1 MGMRELLILLLGLA
15 IVAVILRGLYVALQA
30 RRGQIRLA
38 IDKNIPRDVDLEALE
53 LAELPG
59 GGARVIPRDSA
70 SQPEQDAGQDDPIEQ
85 ANERAH
91 SLDLGH
97 DDEAVPVLMDSVQVE
112 SAAQPIAEEDLAAE
126 ETEES
131 AISHTFNKAA
141 ETEAED
147 DESDWD
153 DNDYDEFDVP
163 AGNQRRRDEPTITD
177 YSDDDE
183 YESDETLSETAHEH
197 AIESETAVKNISGD
211 GLASVQPDYPD
222 EEGEGE
228 DYDGYESSSSD
239 QGGAES
245 DYDQNI
251 EDRQEAADDAAQDD
265 WEEPVP
271 GVGSEDDLDDFSMT
285 AGERIGGQQRESAQ
299 VGSSAD
305 QKSTAA
311 YDDSAVPVKRKSL
324 FAALRGRFRSRIA
337 SLKDM
342 QQEDAIIDDM
352 PSEQD
357 LDLPE
362 LTDYVAQEAVE
373 MTAAPKPVVRH
384 PTQQLDIESAIES
397 EDDDVDSCED
407 ELEAGHDSL
416 NETRKT
422 PQRESLVSEHRA
434 HSSAAQKSEVREQD
448 TASQSSEVIVLNV
461 MAHEGR
467 EFKGEDLIH
476 TIIASGLKFGDM
488 QIFHHRFGKGSNGP
502 VIFSLANILNPG
514 TFDLNNMA
522 QFNTIG
528 VSLFMAMPTPI
539 NNLDAFEQMLA
550 VAQQLCTTLDGELK
564 DDHRNVMTAQTI
576 EHYRQRIRDF
586 ELRQLK
592 TAGSRG

>member
-38 IDKNIPRDVDLEALE
+38 IDKNIPRDVDLDDLE

-59 GGARVIPRDSA
+59 GGARVIPRGTA
-70 SQPEQDAGQDDPIEQ
+70 SQQEQDTEQDDPIEQ

-97 DDEAVPVLMDSVQVE
+97 DDEAVPVLMESVQVE
-112 SAAQPIAEEDLAAE
+112 SVVQQTTEDDLVA
-126 ETEES
+126 EES
-131 AISHTFNKAA
+131 ATSHTFNKA
-141 ETEAED
+141 EVGED
-147 DESDWD
+147 EESEWD
-153 DNDYDEFDVP
+153 DNDYDEFDDPVSNR
-163 AGNQRRRDEPTITD
+163 GMRDEPTLSD

-183 YESDETLSETAHEH
+183 YESDDILNEAAHDH
-197 AIESETAVKNISGD
+197 AAESEPGRRNVSDD

-222 EEGEGE
+222 EEDDDGIDASG
-228 DYDGYESSSSD
+228 GYERD
-239 QGGAES
+239 AEP
-245 DYDQNI
+245 DYDQYG
-251 EDRQEAADDAAQDD
+251 EDREEVLDHAVQDD
-265 WEEPVP
+265 WEDTSQGAE
-271 GVGSEDDLDDFSMT
+271 SEDDLDDFSMT
-285 AGERIGGQQRESAQ
+285 AGERIGGHLQETVRQQRPAEQNLA
-299 VGSSAD
+299 AD
-305 QKSTAA
+305 QG
-311 YDDSAVPVKRKSL
+311 DSAVPIKRNSL
-324 FAALRGRFRSRIA
+324 FSALRNRFRSRIS

-342 QQEDAIIDDM
+342 QQEDAVIDEL

-362 LTDYVAQEAVE
+362 LTDYVAQESVE
-373 MTAAPKPVVRH
+373 VTAAPKPVEPVVRH
-384 PTQQLDIESAIES
+384 PTQQLDIESAVES
-397 EDDDVDSCED
+397 DDSDVDGYED
-407 ELEAGHDSL
+407 EIAAEQESLKAAG
-416 NETRKT
+416 NT

-434 HSSAAQKSEVREQD
+434 HSSQAQKSEVREQD

-467 EFKGEDLIH
+467 EFRGEDLIH